1 MGFVETAHAAP
12 GTAVKLVVRGSELD
26 AEIVRLP
33 FVPHA
38 YRR

>member
-1 MGFVETAHAAP
+1 VHAAHATP
-12 GTAVKLVVRGSELD
+12 GSAVRLVVRGSELD